1 MAPFGMV
8 GKLVA
13 RPGRR
18 GELVDLLM
26 AAAIAQNGGL

>member
-1 MAPFGMV
+1 MARFAMV

-13 RPGRR
+13 HPGRR

-26 AAAIAQNGGL
+26 AATRE